1 MVSIMVTI
9 RSLLNII
16 KSQNENI
23 KLTPG
28 EFSKGPAMQ
37 GGGVIYATP
46 SLYSIM
52 WDYVL

>member
-28 EFSKGPAMQ
+28 EFSRRPAMQ
-37 GGGVIYATP
+37 GGGVIFETP
-46 SLYSIM
+46 SPYSIM